1 MKKSKNPVP
10 LDVFKEMFR
19 FKNSLHQLSS
29 YLKKKKKRSCK
40 MLNIEIEHFFS
51 RINLGAVQ

>member
-29 YLKKKKKRSCK
+29 YQKKKKKK
-40 MLNIEIEHFFS
+40 VLQD
-51 RINLGAVQ
+51 VKY